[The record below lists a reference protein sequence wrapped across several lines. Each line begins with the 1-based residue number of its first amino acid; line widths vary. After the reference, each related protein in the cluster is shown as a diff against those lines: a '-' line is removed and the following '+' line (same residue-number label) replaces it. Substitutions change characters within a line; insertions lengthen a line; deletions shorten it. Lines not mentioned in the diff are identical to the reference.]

1 MKQKIYIAALLAG
14 MLALA
19 GCGGGSSTVEVTPAT
34 VTAAQTAITAA
45 NTAVDALTATS
56 DQVDVN
62 AADGLITAA
71 KEAIAK
77 APEGERAT
85 LTAMLAD
92 SDRQIAIH
100 NDRFTDDGITPAQLA
115 ELCKADGVT
124 VNDAGDGC
132 IADTSIADQTKK
144 EADYLAIFNALNG
157 PIIGAAMATQ
167 TSFTERLVSG
177 TSTPYTEADAK
188 KQDDYKS
195 ASISAQGAKF
205 SSLVAGDENDIT
217 SISDDDKTITLNAT
231 VAKDNVE
238 FTGVSTGQQNTHAKT
253 STYDA
258 DGDSDTD
265 PVIAFSASG
274 KYRGVDGTYYC
285 YAAACTSS
293 VNNDGELIFAG
304 TWVFVAGSKDAQLMV
319 DDAVTYG
326 WWTDTPTGGSLTA
339 GLFSDREK
347 TGHVDARYAGGGSAT
362 YKGEALGQYVM
373 SADNFGAFTADA
385 TLTADFTGTNTLEGM
400 INGFKDADGGDLTG
414 WEVKLHKTNI
424 AVDGTFSGTQTGAEN
439 ARQARW
445 NIGDKKGAAGNWQ
458 GALYGG
464 DANKYPAYAAGEFS
478 AQHGPTGRM
487 IGAFGA
493 ELESN

>member
-19 GCGGGSSTVEVTPAT
+19 GCGGGSDAVNDDENGDNQNMV
-34 VTAAQTAITAA
+34 
-45 NTAVDALTATS
+45 NTFDAS
-56 DQVDVN
+56 D
-62 AADGLITAA
+62 
-71 KEAIAK
+71 
-77 APEGERAT
+77 
-85 LTAMLAD
+85 
-92 SDRQIAIH
+92 
-100 NDRFTDDGITPAQLA
+100 
-115 ELCKADGVT
+115 CKAGT
-124 VNDAGDGC
+124 KVNDAGDGC

-144 EADYLAIFNALNG
+144 EADYLALFNALNG
-157 PIIGAAMATQ
+157 PVLGAANISNVADQ
-167 TSFTERLVSG
+167 TSFTDK
-177 TSTPYTEADAK
+177 TPAEDNAIQYYSMEDAED
-188 KQDDYKS
+188 QDNHKS

-205 SSLVAGDENDIT
+205 SSLVADDENDIT
-217 SISDDDKTITLNAT
+217 DISDDDKTITLNAT

-238 FTGVSTGQQNTHAKT
+238 FTGVSTGQQNAHAKT
-253 STYDA
+253 STYDT

-274 KYRGVDGTYYC
+274 KYRGVSGTYYC
-285 YAAACTSS
+285 TGVACTSS
-293 VNNDGELIFAG
+293 VNNGGMLMFAG

-326 WWTDTPTGGSLTA
+326 WWTNTASAPGSVLQA
-339 GLFSDREK
+339 GLFTDRED
-347 TGHVDARYAGGGSAT
+347 GVDATYEDTRGGSAT

-414 WEVKLHKTNI
+414 WEVKLGKTNI
-424 AVDGTFSGTQTGAEN
+424 QVNGTFVDPPLAPAASAGKAT
-439 ARQARW
+439 W
-445 NIGDKKGAAGNWQ
+445 SIGDKKGAAGNWQ

-464 DANKYPAYAAGEFS
+464 TTTKYPTHAAGEFS
-478 AQHGPTGRM
+478 AHHGPTGRM